1 MARLPIPGSD
11 DGAWGAILNDYL
23 SQSLNTDGT
32 LKSNIVASTNL
43 QSASVL
49 ASSLNTPAGAS
60 NGQAL
65 TLDSTSPGGF
75 KWQTAASPPAATT
88 SSLGT
93 VQLAGDLSGV
103 ATAPAIAATT
113 NVRSVHK
120 HIGVNVFNI
129 SDPKYGT
136 AGLGNATQDTAA
148 LAAAV
153 SDAVSAGSGV
163 VYAPAGTYLIN
174 SWPNFLSVGNGLP
187 YALRGDGKGL
197 TKFMSY
203 ATSLSTSLTA
213 SCPTYNTG
221 DPTESATEWGGFTID
236 GTNASGSASGIH
248 WQNISSVTF
257 KDILFQN
264 FTTGD
269 GMYFN
274 NYNGWCERVTITS
287 VETRNCLNA
296 IRYDVQTGGYG
307 SFDYWDV
314 TGLYVSAGADQNA
327 VVSEVPKNTGGVI
340 DRTGTRFRLV
350 ANLDAGYASNSGK
363 LFWLKGQDKWSD
375 VAWNVNAE
383 PSGGNTYKHTTIQ
396 MDNGS
401 ASMEGIGIFTA
412 YYLGPCV
419 FAGGVYQFAVA
430 GHLAI
435 NGLTG
440 DGTFSIKTGMELTR
454 VIFNN
459 PSGYATSVTSGTSWQ
474 NNLIGDVFVT
484 IPITFT
490 SSTTAGTAK
499 WNVDVWSGLPAG
511 SATIASAKLGVT
523 ISITFV
529 HYASRWARV
538 DVTNATIGTPIVRWV

>member
-1 MARLPIPGSD
+1 MSRLPVPGSD
-11 DGAWGAILNDYL
+11 DGLWGSILNDYL

-32 LKSNIVASTNL
+32 LKPSIIGSTNL
-43 QSASVL
+43 QTASVI
-49 ASSLNTPAGAS
+49 ATSLNTPAGSS
-60 NGQAL
+60 NGQIL
-65 TLDSTSPGGF
+65 VLDSTSPGGF
-75 KWQTAASPPAATT
+75 KWQTVAGMSAATT
-88 SSLGT
+88 SSLGS

-103 ATAPAIAATT
+103 ATAPTISATT
-113 NVRSVHK
+113 NVRSIHK
-120 HIGVNVFNI
+120 HIGMNVFNI
-129 SDPKYGT
+129 TDPKYGT

-153 SDAVSAGSGV
+153 SDAVTTGSGV
-163 VYAPAGTYLIN
+163 IYAPAGTYLIN
-174 SWPNFLSVGNGLP
+174 SWPNFQSVGNRLP

-197 TKFMSY
+197 TVFMSY

-213 SCPTYNTG
+213 SCPSYNTS

-236 GTNASGSASGIH
+236 GTNASGGASGIH

-257 KDILFQN
+257 RDILFQN

-274 NYNGWCERVTITS
+274 NVNGWCERVTIIS

-296 IRYDVQTGGYG
+296 IRYDTQSTGYG

-314 TGLYVSAGADQNA
+314 VGLYVSAGADQNA
-327 VVSEVPKNTGGVI
+327 VVSEVPKSSGAVI

-350 ANLDAGYASNSGK
+350 ANLDAGYSSNAGK
-363 LFWLKGQDKWSD
+363 LFWLKGYDKWTD

-383 PSGGNTYKHTTIQ
+383 PSGGNTFKHTTIQ
-396 MDNGS
+396 MDDSS
-401 ASMEGIGIFTA
+401 AAMTGTGIFTA

-419 FAGGVYQFAVA
+419 FAGGVYQFVVT
-430 GHLAI
+430 GHLAV
-435 NGLTG
+435 NGITG
-440 DGTFSIKTGMELTR
+440 DATFSIEAGIELTR
-454 VIFNN
+454 FIFNN
-459 PSGYATSVTSGTSWQ
+459 PTGYASSVTSGTSWQ
-474 NNLIGDVFVT
+474 NNLVGDVFVT
-484 IPITFT
+484 IPVTFT
-490 SSTTAGTAK
+490 SSTTAGTVT

-538 DVTNATIGTPIVRWV
+538 DVTNATLGTPIVRWV

>member
-1 MARLPIPGSD
+1 MSRLPIPGSD
-11 DGAWGAILNDYL
+11 AGTWGTILNDYL
-23 SQSLNTDGT
+23 SQSLNADGT
-32 LKSNIVASTNL
+32 LKPSIVGSANL
-43 QSASVL
+43 QTASVF

-60 NGQAL
+60 NGQIL

-75 KWQTAASPPAATT
+75 KWQSAAITPAATA

-93 VQLAGDLSGV
+93 LQLAGDLSGI
-103 ATAPAIAATT
+103 ATAPAISATA
-113 NVRSVHK
+113 NVRSIHK
-120 HIGVNVFNI
+120 HIGISVFNI
-129 SDPKYGT
+129 TDPKYGT
-136 AGLGNATQDTAA
+136 AGLGNAAQDTAA

-153 SDAVSAGSGV
+153 SDAVAAGSGV
-163 VYAPAGTYLIN
+163 IYAPAGTYLIN
-174 SWPNFLSVGNGLP
+174 SWPNFQSVGNRLP

-197 TKFMSY
+197 TIFMSY

-213 SCPTYNTG
+213 SCPSYNTS

-236 GTNASGSASGIH
+236 GTNTSGGASGIH
-248 WQNISSVTF
+248 WQNITSVTF
-257 KDILFQN
+257 NDILFSN

-274 NYNGWCERVTITS
+274 NVNGWCERVTISS

-296 IRYDVQTGGYG
+296 IRYDVQVNGYG

-314 TGLYVSAGADQNA
+314 TGLYVSASADQNV
-327 VVSEVPKNTGGVI
+327 VVSEVAKNTAATI

-350 ANLDAGYASNSGK
+350 ANLDAGSTSNSGK
-363 LFWLKGQDKWSD
+363 LFWLKGYDKWSD

-383 PSGGNTYKHTTIQ
+383 PSGGNTFMHTTIQ
-396 MDNGS
+396 MDDGS
-401 ASMEGIGIFTA
+401 ALMQGTGIFTA

-419 FAGGVYQFAVA
+419 FAGGVYQFAVT

-435 NGLTG
+435 NGITG
-440 DGTFSIKTGMELTR
+440 DATFSIESGMELTR

-459 PSGYATSVTSGTSWQ
+459 PSGYATSVTSGASWE
-474 NNLIGDVFVT
+474 NTLVGDVLVT

-490 SSTTAGTAK
+490 SSTTGTAT

-511 SATIASAKLGVT
+511 SATVAAAKTGVT
-523 ISITFV
+523 IPITFV

-538 DVTNATIGTPIVRWV
+538 DVTNATIGAPIVRWI